1 MNNKGIS
8 DTIAILLLIVVAVAA
23 SVILYMWITGY
34 NLPSQS
40 QEEALQSM
48 LKIEAVEVEDDKLKV
63 YVRNIG
69 EFRVQIDTIYI
80 LSLSQTIITKLTPFE
95 APVEIEPGE
104 LAILVATSP
113 VELDGNYLIQIESTK
128 GVMSVFRAKIALKA
142 KPVVLNEVEGNPPGV
157 DRLGI
162 EWIEIYNPSNQPFN
176 LAGYEIWDSEN
187 HRLCTI
193 GVDCVTRPD
202 STIIQ
207 PKSYMIV
214 TGWTGYLIDN
224 YDPDGVVLKD
234 PRGKVVDESPLFA
247 DSWSTAES
255 MQRIPNG
262 YGDWTFSLSTK
273 GFANQLVKLYI
284 NEYEANP
291 TGNDWNDEWV
301 EIYNPNDFTIE
312 LSNLRVYNYDGNY
325 RTISYSSFVPPHSYY
340 VFTILGAMFTN
351 DADGAILRSPYPGGR
366 IYDDT
371 GLLTDGEDNNK
382 TWQRVPDGS
391 KNWVFKEATKGA
403 SNG

>member
-23 SVILYMWITGY
+23 SVVLYMWITGY

-40 QEEALQSM
+40 QEKALQSM

-69 EFRVQIDTIYI
+69 EFRAQIDTIYI
-80 LSLSQTIITKLTPFE
+80 LSPSQTIITKLTPFE
-95 APVEIEPGE
+95 APVEVEPGE
-104 LAILVATSP
+104 LVILVATSP
-113 VELDGNYLIQIESTK
+113 VELDGNYLIQIGSTK
-128 GVMSVFRAKIALKA
+128 GAMSVFRAKIALKA
-142 KPVVLNEVEGNPPGV
+142 KPVVLNEVEGNPPGY
-157 DRLGI
+157 DLGI

-176 LAGYEIWDSEN
+176 LAGYEIWDREN
-187 HRLCTI
+187 HLLCTI
-193 GVDCVTRPD
+193 GVNCSTQPD

-207 PKSYMIV
+207 PKSYVIV
-214 TGWTGYLIDN
+214 TGWERYLIDN
-224 YDPDGVVLKD
+224 YNPDGIILKD
-234 PRGKVVDESPLFA
+234 PEGKVVDESPLFA
-247 DSWSTAES
+247 DKWSTAES

-291 TGNDWNDEWV
+291 AWNNEWV
-301 EIYNPNDFTIE
+301 EIYNPNNFTVE
-312 LSNLRVYNYDGNY
+312 LSNLRVYDYDGNY
-325 RTISYSSFVPPHSYY
+325 RTISYSSFIPQHSYY
-340 VFTILGAMFTN
+340 VFTISGAMFN
-351 DADGAILRSPYPGGR
+351 NGGDGAILRSPYPDGR

-371 GLLTDGEDNNK
+371 GLRTDTKNDNK

-391 KNWVFKEATKGA
+391 NNWVFKEATKGA